1 MLLVVGAMCKA
12 LAQCW
17 LLALYWP
24 RQYVRCPSSGIG
36 VFAYGNSLVRFFFHK
51 RRVVWLYGIVY
62 GFCFKYLQ
70 RNFDIF
76 VLHRF
81 WWYNGTVVR
90 HVCCLCRA
98 SMIAPVC
105 FVVFVSAML
114 S

>member
-36 VFAYGNSLVRFFFHK
+36 VFAYGDSLVRFFFHK

-76 VLHRF
+76 
-81 WWYNGTVVR
+81 
-90 HVCCLCRA
+90 C
-98 SMIAPVC
+98 IA
-105 FVVFVSAML
+105 
-114 S
+114 

>member
-1 MLLVVGAMCKA
+1 MVSVLNICK
-12 LAQCW
+12 
-17 LLALYWP
+17 
-24 RQYVRCPSSGIG
+24 
-36 VFAYGNSLVRFFFHK
+36 
-51 RRVVWLYGIVY
+51 
-62 GFCFKYLQ
+62 
-70 RNFDIF
+70 RNFVIF